1 MRKFSSKLL
10 VNEELKH
17 LKMSKEPIF
26 ITLCEDAKN
35 PRLQLLY
42 SSLQGNLLI
51 LDNYS
56 LRLGLLSKI
65 FKVHEF
71 LTSDTDIADDQI
83 IVFMDAYDVLCIRYE
98 PARLVMDFLAEDKD
112 LILGAET
119 VFAHHSSDVLPF
131 FLSNYLGKPARYLNS
146 GFIMGYKWAYL
157 RMLNYIVDNFVE
169 KYMMDCRQ
177 NDQRVISRF
186 MLENT
191 ELDLLK
197 MDIDSTFKFC
207 TTHTYDNN
215 PLCSDKLTSYF
226 VHVTWLALEIQKQAY
241 DEIRRIFNI

>member
-1 MRKFSSKLL
+1 
-10 VNEELKH
+10 
-17 LKMSKEPIF
+17 MSKEPIF
-26 ITLCEDAKN
+26 ITLCENSKN
-35 PRLQLLY
+35 PRLKPLY

-51 LDNYS
+51 LENYS
-56 LRLGLLSKI
+56 LHLGFLSKI

-71 LTSDTDIADDQI
+71 FASNTNIADDQI
-83 IVFMDAYDVLCIRYE
+83 IVFTDAYDVLCIRYE
-98 PARLVMDFLAEDKD
+98 PTRLVMDFLAEDQD

-119 VFAHHSSDVLPF
+119 VFAHHSADVLPF
-131 FLSNYLGKPARYLNS
+131 FLSKYLGQPAKYLNA
-146 GFIMGYKWAYL
+146 GFVMGYKWAYHL
-157 RMLNYIVDNFVE
+157 MLNYIVDNFVE

-191 ELDLLK
+191 ELNLLR

-207 TTHTYDNN
+207 YTHTYDNN

-226 VHVTWLALEIQKQAY
+226 VHVTWLALEIQKQTY
-241 DEIRRIFNI
+241 DEIQRIFNI